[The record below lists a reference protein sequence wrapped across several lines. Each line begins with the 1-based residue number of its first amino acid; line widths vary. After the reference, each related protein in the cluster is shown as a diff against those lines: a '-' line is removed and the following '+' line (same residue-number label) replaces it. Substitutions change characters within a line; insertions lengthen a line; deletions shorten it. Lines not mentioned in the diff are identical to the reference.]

1 MIIGID
7 ARFAVRKRRGI
18 GNYSLKLILNLAE
31 LDTEN
36 QYVLYVD
43 RDDVEKVLPDKPNF
57 CIKKLTPANY
67 LVWEQLVLPLQAKRD
82 SLDILHC
89 LGNTAPIK
97 ISRHVK
103 LVSSIMD
110 VMYLKDYSELP
121 QSYSMYQKLGR
132 IYRKFI
138 VPRTV
143 GNLSKVITISSFSKQ
158 DILYQLKALRD
169 EDVAVIY
176 LATNEWFKPRKDE
189 IGFES
194 LKKKYNIHD
203 DFIFTLGATDQRKNT
218 ERVIRTFLE
227 LKSKNLILE
236 QLVISGL
243 PDWKNTF
250 LFRMVQDSIYVND
263 IVFLDFVTEED
274 LVTLYNYSKVFLY
287 PSLYEGFGLP
297 PLEAMSCGTAVIT
310 SNITSIPEIV
320 EDAGMLIDP
329 CDDEQLKS
337 ALLLMLSD
345 EKIRSDYIE
354 RGFNQVKKFS
364 WRRMAVETLKIYKS
378 LM

>member
-1 MIIGID
+1 
-7 ARFAVRKRRGI
+7 
-18 GNYSLKLILNLAE
+18 
-31 LDTEN
+31 
-36 QYVLYVD
+36 
-43 RDDVEKVLPDKPNF
+43 
-57 CIKKLTPANY
+57 
-67 LVWEQLVLPLQAKRD
+67 
-82 SLDILHC
+82 
-89 LGNTAPIK
+89 
-97 ISRHVK
+97 
-103 LVSSIMD
+103 
-110 VMYLKDYSELP
+110 
-121 QSYSMYQKLGR
+121 
-132 IYRKFI
+132 
-138 VPRTV
+138 
-143 GNLSKVITISSFSKQ
+143 
-158 DILYQLKALRD
+158 
-169 EDVAVIY
+169 
-176 LATNEWFKPRKDE
+176 
-189 IGFES
+189 
-194 LKKKYNIHD
+194 
-203 DFIFTLGATDQRKNT
+203 
-218 ERVIRTFLE
+218 
-227 LKSKNLILE
+227 
-236 QLVISGL
+236 
-243 PDWKNTF
+243 
-250 LFRMVQDSIYVND
+250 MVQDSIYVND